1 MSPLCEEDR
10 RALLGL
16 ARRAIVEAVVHDRT
30 LEESPASQSLARLAG
45 AFVTLRHGG
54 QLRGCIGHIEATES
68 LADTVARCAVSAA
81 LHDPRFNPVSPDEIP
96 GLQIEIS
103 VLTPPEITRPE
114 DVQVGRHGLLI
125 SRRWQRGLLLPQVA
139 VEYGLGRER
148 FLEETCRKAGLPLDA
163 WKDPETEIR
172 AFTCEVFSEEQ
183 PGNASP
189 RSAA

>member
-16 ARRAIVEAVVHDRT
+16 ARRAIVEAVVHGRA
-30 LEESPASQSLARLAG
+30 LEESPANPTLTRLAG
-45 AFVTLRHGG
+45 AFVTLHRGG
-54 QLRGCIGHIEATES
+54 QLRGCIGHIEASEP

-81 LHDPRFNPVSPDEIP
+81 LHDPRFSPVSRQEIP

-103 VLTPPEITRPE
+103 ILTPPEVTRPE

-125 SRRWQRGLLLPQVA
+125 SRHWQRGLLLPQVA
-139 VEYGLGRER
+139 VEYGLSRER
-148 FLEETCRKAGLPLDA
+148 FLEEACRKAGLPLDA
-163 WKDPETEIR
+163 WKDLDTEIR

-183 PGNASP
+183 PGDASP